1 MILPFKQYLES
12 KEKLRKALNETS
24 KITRIYKVKKYCKLP
39 INENDKKEYLP
50 LKPNDTIEILWEYD
64 KIMEGHPL
72 KIMSINSDETEKN
85 FSWSQEK
92 FKNWT
97 KDTLAEIKT

>member
-50 LKPNDTIEILWEYD
+50 LKPNDTIQIIDNRCVL
-64 KIMEGHPL
+64 L
-72 KIMSINSDETEKN
+72 CL
-85 FSWSQEK
+85 FSNIQIII
-92 FKNWT
+92 F
-97 KDTLAEIKT
+97 